1 MLHPKYKRQTDYCC
15 CTGTVHCRYC
25 VGQGKPPIDKD
36 YNKDCNT
43 VSIASKACMD
53 RQEKVL
59 QEYCKLRIA
68 ELNNKEPINE
78 LTNMNDNLK
87 TQNQF
92 ILSVKRNNF
101 IVGSVREDGT
111 LSFAGNPTV
120 HASAS
125 AARTECARLA
135 RLSPGKLYIFV
146 QLAGGELSPTVTTV
160 SI

>member
-25 VGQGKPPIDKD
+25 VGQGKPPHLTVDK
-36 YNKDCNT
+36 YYNT
-43 VSIASKACMD
+43 VLIAAKAHMD
-53 RQEKVL
+53 EEEKAL
-59 QEYCKLRIA
+59 QEYCKVRVA
-68 ELNNKEPINE
+68 EINNKEPINE